1 MHCIALKKYK
11 TSPISDPAVWTC
23 SDTQL
28 ANIDMYCNVLQCVFK
43 ESMYNPTRVTTY
55 SDPKTLVVYG
65 KAEKDY
71 SSNFHN
77 NFLNHSGVAKMWNRD
92 FRMSTL

>member
-1 MHCIALKKYK
+1 
-11 TSPISDPAVWTC
+11 
-23 SDTQL
+23 
-28 ANIDMYCNVLQCVFK
+28 
-43 ESMYNPTRVTTY
+43 VTTY

-65 KAEKDY
+65 KAKKDY

-77 NFLNHSGVAKMWNRD
+77 NFLNHPGVAKMWNRD